1 MFPKKHLLI
10 YPSLIISVIPMVIS
24 ISCTNSTNTNI
35 SENSKSFHVLQ
46 YEPITNNEVKN
57 YVGNTYSF
65 SLIINAGSASINT
78 NGSNPEYYRDSFIDY
93 ITDLN
98 GNISQYNPNAVGP
111 NDWYSKTLNLYAA
124 SPFVEYTIILNK
136 NIVRPW

>member
-1 MFPKKHLLI
+1 
-10 YPSLIISVIPMVIS
+10 MVIS

-111 NDWYSKTLNLYAA
+111 ND
-124 SPFVEYTIILNK
+124 
-136 NIVRPW
+136 